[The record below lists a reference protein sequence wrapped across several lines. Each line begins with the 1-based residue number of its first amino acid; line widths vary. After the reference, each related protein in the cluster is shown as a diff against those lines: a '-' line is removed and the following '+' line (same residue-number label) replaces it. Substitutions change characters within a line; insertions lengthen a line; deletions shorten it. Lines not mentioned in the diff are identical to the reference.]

1 MDFPAV
7 YADNPTGFGT
17 AFKNRAGMRK
27 AMQMYLKFPLFHVL
41 LYLFSHRPDTSRA
54 NNRPI
59 SRKEWLHL
67 QPVHMKT
74 TVFPLPFQSHLIF
87 CVIAT
92 IFFVIQ
98 FIRLRR
104 AYQLIFA
111 VAVPATL
118 LLYINDSQT
127 WFYGIGIFELVMLLL
142 AVVTVCIDHLRAKQ
156 KAPADKPDEAS
167 KA

>member
-1 MDFPAV
+1 ML
-7 YADNPTGFGT
+7 YC
-17 AFKNRAGMRK
+17 
-27 AMQMYLKFPLFHVL
+27 MYEHL
-41 LYLFSHRPDTSRA
+41 

-67 QPVHMKT
+67 QPALMES

-98 FIRLRR
+98 FIRMRR
-104 AYQLIFA
+104 MYQLVFA

-118 LLYINDSQT
+118 LLYIC
-127 WFYGIGIFELVMLLL
+127 LLYTSPSPRDNGRSRMPSS
-142 AVVTVCIDHLRAKQ
+142 A
-156 KAPADKPDEAS
+156 
-167 KA
+167 

>member
-1 MDFPAV
+1 ML
-7 YADNPTGFGT
+7 YY
-17 AFKNRAGMRK
+17 
-27 AMQMYLKFPLFHVL
+27 MYE
-41 LYLFSHRPDTSRA
+41 YL

-67 QPVHMKT
+67 QPALMES

-98 FIRLRR
+98 FIRMRR
-104 AYQLIFA
+104 MYQLIFA

-118 LLYINDSQT
+118 LLYINESRT
-127 WFYGIGIFELVMLLL
+127 WFYGIGVFELVMLIL
-142 AVVTVCIDHLRAKQ
+142 AIVTVCIDHARAKKNAPKGKTDEEA
-156 KAPADKPDEAS
+156 KA
-167 KA
+167 

>member
-27 AMQMYLKFPLFHVL
+27 AMQMYLKIPLFHVI

-74 TVFPLPFQSHLIF
+74 TVFSAAVSVPPDLLCDCHHILCHSVHPPAPGISADLCCGGSRNASAVYQRQPDL
-87 CVIAT
+87 V
-92 IFFVIQ
+92 
-98 FIRLRR
+98 LRNR
-104 AYQLIFA
+104 NL
-111 VAVPATL
+111 
-118 LLYINDSQT
+118 
-127 WFYGIGIFELVMLLL
+127 
-142 AVVTVCIDHLRAKQ
+142 
-156 KAPADKPDEAS
+156 
-167 KA
+167 